1 MPVGGALGWREGA
14 GQEWGAGGRRR
25 EAGGGGKGAGG
36 RGRGAGGRGRGAGG
50 RGRGPGAG
58 GVVPE
63 LRDGAGAGRTAPVA
77 SSRDASCE
85 LPRHRPH
92 LARYM
97 HGICTVLRMHVHA
110 SYVPEGRGRPR
121 RRGARCDARRDA
133 KPGRVACEGR
143 PLGCAAPRS
152 GEGEGW

>member
-1 MPVGGALGWREGA
+1 
-14 GQEWGAGGRRR
+14 
-25 EAGGGGKGAGG
+25 
-36 RGRGAGGRGRGAGG
+36 
-50 RGRGPGAG
+50 
-58 GVVPE
+58 

-133 KPGRVACEGR
+133 KPGRVACEGG
-143 PLGCAAPRS
+143 PLAVRLRGQARGRG
-152 GEGEGW
+152 GEAH